1 MTKHRRV
8 KTFLPLFQHQIEDR
22 DFILE
27 HPSTLLTDDPGCGK
41 TRAVLEAFIDGR
53 DAGERMLVLCPKS
66 IMLASWGVD
75 IEKFTNLSFA
85 LAIAPKEKRIKAFES
100 GADVVMLN
108 HDGITWLAKNQTE
121 VDLSA
126 FKWIA
131 VDEFTAYKN
140 HTAARTKSLLLFR
153 WMFEHKV
160 LMSGTPTPNSVMDM
174 YAPALFLDDGVRLG
188 TSYYRMRTQMQTPI
202 PMPAIGIT
210 KWVDRADA
218 PELLAQQMF
227 DINIRHKLEEV
238 LDMPEHINRTLEV
251 QLDAKTLANY
261 NDLKEEAI
269 LLLKEGEVTAVNKA
283 VLAQKLLQLCAGTIY
298 DSDGTALSVHG
309 ERYDLVM
316 ELVSEREHSLV
327 AYNWQHQL
335 AGLIEQAEK
344 AGLRWCAITR
354 DMSVQKRGEVVD
366 EFQKG
371 RYQVLFAHPRTA
383 GHGLTLTRA
392 RTVIWS
398 SPTWSSESYIQ
409 FNRRIYRAGQKSRTE
424 VINIAAD
431 NTWETKAYASLEQ
444 KVLNQESF
452 LDLITYEDE

>member
-1 MTKHRRV
+1 
-8 KTFLPLFQHQIEDR
+8 
-22 DFILE
+22 
-27 HPSTLLTDDPGCGK
+27 
-41 TRAVLEAFIDGR
+41 
-53 DAGERMLVLCPKS
+53 MLVLCPKS

-85 LAIAPKEKRIKAFES
+85 LAIAPKQKRIAAFKTKA
-100 GADVVMLN
+100 DIIMLN
-108 HDGITWLAKNQTE
+108 HDGVVWLAKNRKL

-126 FKWIA
+126 FRWIA

-140 HTAARTKSLLLFR
+140 YAAARTKALMLFR
-153 WMFEHKV
+153 WMFDYKI

-174 YAPALFLDDGVRLG
+174 FAPALFLDDGMRLG

-202 PMPAIGIT
+202 PIPNIGIT
-210 KWVDRADA
+210 KWVDRPDA
-218 PELLAQQMF
+218 PALLAQQMF

-251 QLDAKTLANY
+251 QLDAKTLTQY
-261 NDLKEEAI
+261 NNFKEEAI
-269 LLLKEGEVTAVNKA
+269 LQLEDGSVSAVNKA

-309 ERYDLVM
+309 ERY
-316 ELVSEREHSLV
+316 ELVFELIKEREHSLV

-335 AGLIEQAEK
+335 TGLIEGAEK
-344 AGLRWCAITR
+344 LGIRWCAITR
-354 DMSVQKRGEVVD
+354 DMSVQKRGDVVE

-424 VINIAAD
+424 VINIAAN
-431 NTWETKAYASLEQ
+431 NTWETKAYASLAT